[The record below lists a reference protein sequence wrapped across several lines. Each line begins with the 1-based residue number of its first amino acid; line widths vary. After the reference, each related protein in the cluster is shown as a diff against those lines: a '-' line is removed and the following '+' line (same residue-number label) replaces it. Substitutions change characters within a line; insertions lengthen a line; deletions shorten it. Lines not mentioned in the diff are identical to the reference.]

1 MAYAFSATEFQADP
15 DTLFLG
21 FGDGG
26 RHYLWMQP
34 DEEAD
39 GAAPAST
46 DAGNVWVEIHD
57 QQFGGHG
64 GVARV
69 ELSRRRLWVWR
80 TAPLPRHA
88 GGHAHIDIAFDVS
101 DAEFEQIA
109 AVLLAMMRG
118 NEHLLHI
125 RRDG

>member
-1 MAYAFSATEFQADP
+1 MAYAFIATEFDANP
-15 DTLFLG
+15 DSLFVG

-26 RHYLWMQP
+26 RHYVWMQP
-34 DEEAD
+34 DEETGGAVPPSAD
-39 GAAPAST
+39 AA
-46 DAGNVWVEIHD
+46 NVWVELHD
-57 QQFGGHG
+57 QQFGGRG

-80 TAPLPRHA
+80 TAPLPLHA
-88 GGHAHIDIAFDVS
+88 GGHAHIDVSFDVS

-109 AVLLAMMRG
+109 AVLAAVMRG

-125 RRDG
+125 RRDA